1 MIWEVQKFPYLK
13 MIIYA
18 DLSPV
23 LQMDLMLPDYLGN
36 MCSKFLFL

>member
-1 MIWEVQKFPYLK
+1 

-18 DLSPV
+18 NFSPV
-23 LQMDLMLPDYLGN
+23 LQIGLMLPDYLGN